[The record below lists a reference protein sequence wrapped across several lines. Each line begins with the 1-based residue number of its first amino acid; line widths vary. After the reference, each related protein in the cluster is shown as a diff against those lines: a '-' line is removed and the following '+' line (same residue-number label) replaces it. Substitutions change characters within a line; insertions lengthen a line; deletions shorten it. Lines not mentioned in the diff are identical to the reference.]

1 METLYLLGFIIILI
15 CIIPLAYIIGKG
27 TGYALG
33 FNDAKQVY
41 KKDSKPVTTD
51 GKVNQLAQNI
61 CNSYNM
67 N

>member
-15 CIIPLAYIIGKG
+15 CIIPLAFYIGKG

-33 FNDAKQVY
+33 FNDAKQMN
-41 KKDSKPVTTD
+41 KKDNTPVTD
-51 GKVNQLAQNI
+51 GKVNKLAKNI